1 MILRSV
7 VRKYARPPPVAV
19 NHESNARKIS
29 TSRTDYR
36 QWSSRRQACAYL
48 LLNIFETLSTVH
60 TQAEQVLSILLL
72 SFAGTVLQVFI
83 HPSIEFRREP
93 CTRPDLRRSDGVR

>member
-1 MILRSV
+1 VILRSV
-7 VRKYARPPPVAV
+7 LRKYARPLPVAV

-29 TSRTDYR
+29 TSRTDYS
-36 QWSSRRQACAYL
+36 QWNSHRQACAYL
-48 LLNIFETLSTVH
+48 LLNIVETLSTVH
-60 TQAEQVLSILLL
+60 TEAEQVLSILLL

-83 HPSIEFRREP
+83 QPSIEFQREP